1 MLSRYSALDRLPGHA
16 HDKGM
21 QAKTLAE
28 RQAAAQE
35 QTRQENA
42 RRIQSWSEQE
52 QAYARERLLYRQG
65 QDPIVRV
72 PGE

>member
-1 MLSRYSALDRLPGHA
+1 MPSRYSALDRLRGRA
-16 HDKGM
+16 HDEDM

-35 QTRQENA
+35 QTRQENS
-42 RRIQSWSEQE
+42 RRVPGWAEE
-52 QAYARERLLYRQG
+52 ERGYARERLLYRQG
-65 QDPIVRV
+65 QDPVVRV